1 MQDIFD
7 LRERVALVT
16 GGSGGLGKVMARC
29 LAEAGASVV
38 IASRRAEP
46 LQAAAKDISDQTGR
60 TIVAAGLD
68 VTEPASVARCTAQT
82 LEAFGRID
90 ILVNSAGIN
99 IRADLEKVTDED
111 FQKVQEVNVLGTL
124 RMCRIVAKPMRQAGF
139 GRIINVG
146 SALSHVGWE
155 QRASYTA
162 SKGAVLQLT
171 RTLALELAQ
180 TGITVNCLCPGP
192 FKTEINRP
200 VYTSRSRSKELLSKI
215 PMNRWGELEEIHAP
229 LLFLA
234 SPAGSYVTG
243 AAINVDGGWTAH

>member
-16 GGSGGLGKVMARC
+16 GGSGGLGKEMARC
-29 LAEAGASVV
+29 LAGAGASVV

-46 LQAAAKDISDQTGR
+46 LQAAAKDISEQTGR

-68 VTEPASVARCTAQT
+68 VTDPASVARCTAQT

-124 RMCRIVAKPMRQAGF
+124 RMCRIVAKPMRRAGF

-200 VYTSRSRSKELLSKI
+200 VYTSRSKSKELLAKI

-234 SPAGSYVTG
+234 GPGASYVTG
-243 AAINVDGGWTAH
+243 AALNVDGGWTAH